1 MKRQARKPADC
12 KWANSRRCTEN
23 GCGNTSQPTALISIV
38 LWKLRSWLCNG
49 GHGGRWSRSAGQ
61 RHSRKSYTAFFSSPC
76 GSACQLH
83 HFILPQH
90 ERCWLAAT
98 NSGAVLN
105 STFCPTS
112 GEADLFS
119 THRRFAIQC
128 LFAGCLVPWAAMPR
142 APKVCFGSHVDC
154 KGRVGCVRFLL
165 VTFAVWYTQ

>member
-1 MKRQARKPADC
+1 M
-12 KWANSRRCTEN
+12 
-23 GCGNTSQPTALISIV
+23 

-49 GHGGRWSRSAGQ
+49 GHGGRWSRSAGH

-119 THRRFAIQC
+119 THHRFAIQC